1 MKIIFLRQPH
11 KFIKRADKNL
21 KDKIKEEILKI
32 QKNPIIG
39 EKLKGNRLKGILS
52 YHFVFIKVHYR
63 IAYKVVGDLIII
75 SIATR
80 ENFYRDLQI

>member
-11 KFIKRADKNL
+11 KFIKRADKDL
-21 KDKIKEEILKI
+21 KDKIKEEVLKI

-39 EKLKGNRLKGILS
+39 EKLKGKSLKGILS
-52 YHFVFIKVHYR
+52 YHFVFVGVHYR

>member
-1 MKIIFLRQPH
+1 MEIIFLRQPY
-11 KFIKRADKNL
+11 KFIKRAEGNL
-21 KDKIKEEILKI
+21 KEKIKEEVLKI
-32 QKNPIIG
+32 KENPSVG
-39 EKLKGNRLKGILS
+39 ERLKVRLKGVQS
-52 YHFVFIKVHYR
+52 HHFVLVKVNYR

>member
-1 MKIIFLRQPH
+1 VNVIFLRQPH
-11 KFIKRADKNL
+11 KFIKRANVNL
-21 KDKIKEEILKI
+21 KERIKKEVSRIKE
-32 QKNPIIG
+32 NPSIG
-39 EKLKGNRLKGILS
+39 ERLTGGLKGLKS
-52 YHFVFIKVHYR
+52 HHFVFTKVNYR